1 MTAHPAA
8 PITVFIVDDHP
19 LFTAGVRSFLN
30 ETGDVAVVGET
41 SSGAKAVAMICA
53 CKPDVAVLDIS
64 MPDMDGL
71 AVAPKLAQRAPA
83 TQVIMLSAFD
93 EQGLVT
99 QAIRAGARGYVVKR
113 SACDNLLFAIRAV
126 CSGGFYIDPAIASRM
141 MPSIAHDRRGAA
153 APAPSL
159 TPRETEVLRLI
170 AMGHTIKEAAARL
183 GVTTKSVETYKI
195 RAAEKM
201 QLRSRAKIVQF
212 AMGQGWFQDAAGDGG
227 PRGRVLYGDEVPLA
241 RPREALPSPVAERRE
256 VDDLGGVTA
265 EKVGML
271 DRRIEIRG
279 RFE

>member
-1 MTAHPAA
+1 MSTQASNA
-8 PITVFIVDDHP
+8 ITVFIVDDHP
-19 LFTAGVRSFLN
+19 LFMAGVRGFLN
-30 ETGDVAVVGET
+30 ETDDVTVVGAT
-41 SSGAKAVAMICA
+41 SSGAKAVALIAA

-64 MPDMDGL
+64 MPDIDGM
-71 AVAPKLAQRAPA
+71 AVAAKLAQRAPS

-93 EQGLVT
+93 EQGLVN

-126 CSGGFYIDPAIASRM
+126 RNGGFYIDPAIASRM
-141 MPSIAHDRRGAA
+141 MPSIAHERRNA

-170 AMGHTIKEAAARL
+170 AMGFTIKEAAARL

-195 RAAEKM
+195 RASEKM

-212 AMGQGWFQDAAGDGG
+212 AMGQGWFQEGADDG
-227 PRGRVLYGDEVPLA
+227 PRARVLYGNETQLG
-241 RPREALPSPVAERRE
+241 RSQEALPSPVTEGHE
-256 VDDLGGVTA
+256 VDDHGGVAA

-271 DRRIEIRG
+271 DRLDIRG
-279 RFE
+279 SLE